1 MLDWTI
7 SVTGEPPDRKHSVNT
22 APVMG
27 DWFGAWNIRPL
38 EGRLFTDAELHGPQ
52 NVVVVDKAFV
62 ARFWPGQRGVGQ
74 SFRYGEGK
82 TAGVATVIGVVPTIE
97 RPNSETSGVI
107 IAPSAG
113 YYRARST
120 FYVRARGNATELR
133 ALARG
138 VVRELDPNLPLT
150 SIETL
155 GETLDL
161 HAQPIAQIGSGM
173 GAMGFVALL
182 LAALGLAGV
191 LAFVVEQRRYEI
203 GVRMALGA
211 ESRTITGM
219 ILRQSLTLALAGIA
233 IGGVIA
239 AGVAIAIRSI
249 LFGLPPLDPIAFAA
263 STLVMFAVALM
274 ASVVPARRASRV
286 DPMIAL
292 RAN

>member
-1 MLDWTI
+1 MVDWKV
-7 SVTGEPPDRKHSVNT
+7 SVAGEPPDRRHSVNT

-38 EGRLFTDAELHGPQ
+38 EGRLFTDAELRGPQ
-52 NVVVVDKAFV
+52 NVVVVDRAFV

-74 SFRYGEGK
+74 TFRYGDGK
-82 TAGVATVIGVVPTIE
+82 NAGIATVIGVIPTIE
-97 RPNSETSGVI
+97 RPNSNTSGVI
-107 IAPSAG
+107 IAPSGG

-120 FYVRARGNATELR
+120 FYVRAHSNAAELR
-133 ALARG
+133 QLARG
-138 VVRELDPNLPLT
+138 VLRELDSNLPLT
-150 SIETL
+150 SVETL
-155 GETLDL
+155 GESLDS
-161 HAQPIAQIGSGM
+161 HAQPIAQMGSGM

-211 ESRTITGM
+211 ESRAITGM
-219 ILRQSLTLALAGIA
+219 ILKQSLTLALVGIA
-233 IGGVIA
+233 TGGVIA

-249 LFGLPPLDPIAFAA
+249 LFGLPPLDPVAFSA
-263 STLVMFAVALM
+263 SALVMFAVAVL